1 MICILDVTSSINT
14 IGKVSTKSYGREGKW
29 KVEKHRETPSRET
42 AWQKTRL
49 ESYTWNAM
57 WCQTQEMVCQCHV
70 KHVEVITVLHSSCRC
85 LWRLEVCA
93 GLGVCQPRSP
103 RSVGGCEREQQKP
116 AVQKIGPM
124 IRGSNN
130 WLVLVLSK
138 KIQVRYM
145 SPNLKRSI
153 DNGSIKLLLYNCHS
167 AQKNGKMK
175 LVNLQ
180 QRRIQ
185 LNNQL
190 LRFIFGSG
198 LESILI

>member
-1 MICILDVTSSINT
+1 MQASNVMPN
-14 IGKVSTKSYGREGKW
+14 K
-29 KVEKHRETPSRET
+29 
-42 AWQKTRL
+42 
-49 ESYTWNAM
+49 
-57 WCQTQEMVCQCHV
+57 EMVCQCHV
-70 KHVEVITVLHSSCRC
+70 KHVEVITVLHSSCRG

-93 GLGVCQPRSP
+93 ELGVCQPRSP
-103 RSVGGCEREQQKP
+103 RSVLAVRENP
-116 AVQKIGPM
+116 AVQKTGSM

-153 DNGSIKLLLYNCHS
+153 GNGSIKPLLYNCLS
-167 AQKNGKMK
+167 AQENGKRK

-180 QRRIQ
+180 QRSIQ

-190 LRFIFGSG
+190 QRFIFGSG